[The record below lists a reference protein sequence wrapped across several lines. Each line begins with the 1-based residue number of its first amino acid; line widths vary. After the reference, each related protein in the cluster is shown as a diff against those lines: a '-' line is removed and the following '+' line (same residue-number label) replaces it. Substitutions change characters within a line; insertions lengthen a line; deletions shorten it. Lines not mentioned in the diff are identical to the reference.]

1 MSSFSNNNA
10 KLDHLNERLHRA
22 SGIRNKA
29 KKLEVMAKIQREKK
43 LLSEDNRK
51 KRKREREELGDKA
64 PPKQV
69 PKTIDSMRKF
79 DETTVEENDEEIM
92 ADEEDDEFSEWEEET
107 ENDDSNVA
115 KPVEPVR
122 EVAPPQV
129 ADSAEDPDI
138 VVVAQSA
145 EPEDAAAPA
154 EAIAKD
160 EVEQRADES
169 DDAFF
174 EP

>member
-1 MSSFSNNNA
+1 MTEPS
-10 KLDHLNERLHRA
+10 DWRVVLHDGHA
-22 SGIRNKA
+22 
-29 KKLEVMAKIQREKK
+29 LEKK
-43 LLSEDNRK
+43 GLVTE
-51 KRKREREELGDKA
+51 
-64 PPKQV
+64 
-69 PKTIDSMRKF
+69 IDTA
-79 DETTVEENDEEIM
+79 EPDEEK
-92 ADEEDDEFSEWEEET
+92 EEET
-107 ENDDSNVA
+107 ENDDSHVA

-154 EAIAKD
+154 EAIVED

-174 EP
+174 EPELSPERELEQQKSWAQVRRPKRRKRRKRSALGSIQADTQTS

>member
-92 ADEEDDEFSEWEEET
+92 ADEEDDEFSVYFKNEKNPKIMITTRPRPSKQLFRFIQGLIELIPNMYFYPRRKFTVKEILR
-107 ENDDSNVA
+107 
-115 KPVEPVR
+115 K
-122 EVAPPQV
+122 
-129 ADSAEDPDI
+129 
-138 VVVAQSA
+138 
-145 EPEDAAAPA
+145 
-154 EAIAKD
+154 
-160 EVEQRADES
+160 
-169 DDAFF
+169 
-174 EP
+174 

>member
-92 ADEEDDEFSEWEEET
+92 AEIYARGPVSAYINANCLEHPTYTGGIIMYDTCAGSLTNHAISLVSYSSENGTDYWVARNSWGSYWGEDGKS
-107 ENDDSNVA
+107 
-115 KPVEPVR
+115 
-122 EVAPPQV
+122 
-129 ADSAEDPDI
+129 
-138 VVVAQSA
+138 
-145 EPEDAAAPA
+145 
-154 EAIAKD
+154 
-160 EVEQRADES
+160 
-169 DDAFF
+169 
-174 EP
+174 